1 MFSCFACLALVD
13 LCQSWRVPPASRPLF
28 RVSPRSAGQAAY
40 QPPTRHAPN
49 LKKWPSPPD
58 VVFSDSI
65 RELCLTM
72 ATKKLVGVHR
82 VLLLLRTSL
91 LASVLTLEVPLPA
104 VLAAFSLRSFF
115 LHVCYNYDQKSNRP
129 PWDSNLR
136 C

>member
-72 ATKKLVGVHR
+72 ATKKLVDVHR

-104 VLAAFSLRSFF
+104 VLAAFSLRSFSYTY
-115 LHVCYNYDQKSNRP
+115 VTIMIKKSNRP